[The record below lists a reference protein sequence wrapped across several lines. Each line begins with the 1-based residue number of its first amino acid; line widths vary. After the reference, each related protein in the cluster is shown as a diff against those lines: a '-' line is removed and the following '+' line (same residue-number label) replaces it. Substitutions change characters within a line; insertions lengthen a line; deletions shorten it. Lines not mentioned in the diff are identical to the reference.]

1 MTYTLGD
8 ATFLAMD
15 VILNPKKYKVT
26 AKEVQS

>member
-15 VILNPKKYKVT
+15 IILNPKKYKRT
-26 AKEVQS
+26 KEETK